1 MDYLTL
7 FANSLFMA
15 LAMSAPYVVLGYVAA
30 ALIKEFVSRQ
40 ALATHLGDQ
49 GIRPVLN
56 AVGIGTL
63 LPICSCGVIPLGVGV
78 HRAGAARGTTLAFM
92 SSSPAISPV
101 SILMVGMMLGPLY
114 LATYSSVA
122 MIGSLLIGVIG
133 NGILRNKR
141 ISSGGRG
148 EESPPAGLVASSTTG
163 KLENFDDI
171 VDQAKGDHE
180 HPHDHHQRK
189 ADSGDSRFRRAMR
202 WAFWE
207 LGADVSVDLTIGL
220 SVAALVLAFL
230 PIELTEA
237 YLGTRSVWTL
247 LLVILIGIPVYTCSV
262 PTIPIVWAL
271 FMRGAMPG
279 AMLAYMIA
287 GPATNLGELNAIR
300 RSMGLGTASFYA
312 VSLIVI
318 ALAGGLI
325 ANHLVFASYEYKA
338 TMIAENELQVQE
350 CCVPMIFGNRIE
362 RNNLGQIAAS
372 VPTWHYPFIL
382 VLLITVGVGFYQRA
396 FSRFRG
402 GDDGHVPASPRPS
415 EEATA

>member
-1 MDYLTL
+1 
-7 FANSLFMA
+7 MA

-30 ALIKEFVSRQ
+30 ALIKEYVPRRS
-40 ALATHLGDQ
+40 LAMHLGDK
-49 GIRPVLN
+49 GFRPVLN
-56 AVGIGTL
+56 AVGIGSL

-78 HRAGAARGTTLAFM
+78 HRAGAARGTALSFM
-92 SSSPAISPV
+92 TSSPAISPV
-101 SILMVGMMLGPLY
+101 SVVMVGMMLGSLY
-114 LATYSSVA
+114 LATYASVA
-122 MIGSLLIGVIG
+122 MIGSFLIGLIG
-133 NGILRNKR
+133 NQLLRDR
-141 ISSGGRG
+141 TR
-148 EESPPAGLVASSTTG
+148 PV
-163 KLENFDDI
+163 ENFDAI
-171 VDQAKGDHE
+171 VDQAEEGHE
-180 HPHDHHQRK
+180 HHHSHNHHHGV
-189 ADSGDSRFRRAMR
+189 ADQKGSRFRRAMR
-202 WAFWE
+202 WAFWD
-207 LGADVSVDLTIGL
+207 LGADVSVDLAIGL
-220 SVAALVLAFL
+220 SIAAMVLAFL

-300 RSMGLGTASFYA
+300 RSMGLGTATFYGI
-312 VSLIVI
+312 SLIVI
-318 ALAGGLI
+318 ALAGGLV

-362 RNNLGQIAAS
+362 RNHLGSIAAS

-382 VLLITVGVGFYQRA
+382 ILALTIGIGLYQRVKQRFA
-396 FSRFRG
+396 TGNNSRNSAPSR
-402 GDDGHVPASPRPS
+402 SPTK
-415 EEATA
+415 EATV